1 MRLSSRPTPVVFRIA
16 FAQMIWYVSLG
27 AGLYSLWS
35 IVPFL
40 GGKTDSW
47 LLTLAHRVAALMVN
61 VVSPGNTA
69 DLRQLMLRS
78 FDAYLLGATFL
89 LLAAI
94 LILQA
99 GLEISAAVWMDS
111 DESEWGLFLPRVL
124 AYFGYG
130 KRARYVPAGRSN
142 GSDDRSVT

>member
-1 MRLSSRPTPVVFRIA
+1 MQLSARPTPVVFRIA
-16 FAQMIWYVSLG
+16 FAQMVWYASLG

-47 LLTLAHRVAALMVN
+47 LLTLAHRVAALMVK
-61 VVSPGNTA
+61 VISPGNTA
-69 DLRQLMLRS
+69 DLWQLMLMS
-78 FDAYLLGATFL
+78 FDAYLFGAMFL

-94 LILQA
+94 LVWQA
-99 GLEISAAVWMDS
+99 GLEISSAVWKES
-111 DESEWGLFLPRVL
+111 DESEWGLFLPRLL

-142 GSDDRSVT
+142 ESDGRSVT

>member
-1 MRLSSRPTPVVFRIA
+1 MQLAARPTPVVFRIA
-16 FAQMIWYVSLG
+16 FAQMIWYVSFG

-47 LLTLAHRVAALMVN
+47 LLTLAHRVAAIMVN
-61 VVSPGNTA
+61 AISPGNTA
-69 DLRQLMLRS
+69 DPWQMMLRS
-78 FDAYLLGATFL
+78 FDAYLFGAMFL
-89 LLAAI
+89 FIAAI
-94 LILQA
+94 LIWLA
-99 GLEISAAVWMDS
+99 VLEISAAVWKES